1 MRFSAIH
8 HSVTI
13 APERACIRS
22 ARGRAAVCLGVWL
35 AMMLGDPGLL
45 SLRAAET
52 VERAEYEMR
61 GEVTIPPRTLVSRRA
76 RLYLTLIG
84 VTAPFRARAWAD
96 HRGRFRMKRIP
107 PATYTLSI
115 YVPGVGEILQTVEI
129 TESFADAA
137 GRIHKQFV
145 FDEETLRNQAR
156 AVITGVVSVRELSIP
171 GKARG
176 EFRKAQGR
184 LRARRVEDAIRHLE
198 RAVELAPQFIEA
210 MNNLGTVHFQK
221 NDYAGAER
229 YFRRALE
236 LEPDA
241 FEPLVNLGGVLLATG
256 SASEAMEFNRRAQE
270 LRPHDALANAQLGL
284 SYFRLGDFNQALEYL
299 QHTKELDPAHF
310 TNPQIAL
317 ARIYMRRSQ
326 REAAVRE
333 LEEFLEQHP
342 DSPEAGNVRATIEQI
357 QESRSRSASER
368 LPL

>member
-1 MRFSAIH
+1 
-8 HSVTI
+8 
-13 APERACIRS
+13 
-22 ARGRAAVCLGVWL
+22 
-35 AMMLGDPGLL
+35 MMLVGPGLVP
-45 SLRAAET
+45 LRAAEPG
-52 VERAEYEMR
+52 ESAEYEMR

-76 RLYLTLIG
+76 RLYLTLFG

-96 HRGRFRMKRIP
+96 HRGRFRMKRLP

-156 AVITGVVSVRELSIP
+156 AVNSGVVSVRELSIP
-171 GKARG
+171 SKARG
-176 EFRKAQGR
+176 EFRKAQDR
-184 LRARRVEDAIRHLE
+184 LRARKVEEAIRHLE

-210 MNNLGTVHFQK
+210 INNLGTVHFQK
-221 NDYAGAER
+221 NDYSGAER
-229 YFRRALE
+229 YFRQALQA
-236 LEPDA
+236 EPEA
-241 FEPLVNLGGVLLATG
+241 FAPLVNLGGVLLATG
-256 SASEAMEFNRRAQE
+256 SASEALEFNRQAQE

-299 QHTKELDPAHF
+299 QRTKELDPAHF

-317 ARIYMRRSQ
+317 ARIYMRRRQ
-326 REAAVRE
+326 REAAVQE

-342 DSPEAGNVRATIEQI
+342 DSPEAGNVRDTIERI
-357 QESRSRSASER
+357 QESRSQSAGER
-368 LPL
+368 PPL